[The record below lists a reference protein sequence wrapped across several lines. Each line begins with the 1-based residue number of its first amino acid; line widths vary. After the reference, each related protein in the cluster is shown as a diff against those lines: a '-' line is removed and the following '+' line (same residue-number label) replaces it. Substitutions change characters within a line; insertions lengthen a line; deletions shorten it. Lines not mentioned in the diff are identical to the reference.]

1 MTSAKKD
8 SAIAIRITKS
18 FTGVA
23 VRMPRLRRLVTAVC
37 KRFRVRGDREAY
49 QISVAIVDDAQ
60 ITKLNARFLGRNAV
74 TDCLSF
80 DLSDS
85 RAPRAGGPSQR
96 TLDVI
101 VNGELA
107 VRQAALRGHSAEAE
121 LALYITH
128 GLLHQLG
135 FDDCT
140 ASKARKMHDAEDAI
154 LQELGYGAVYNS
166 ARGQAR
172 GPAPTV

>member
-18 FTGVA
+18 CTGVA
-23 VRMPRLRRLVTAVC
+23 VRMPRLRRLVTAIC
-37 KRFRVRGDREAY
+37 KHFTVRGGCDAY
-49 QISVAIVDDAQ
+49 QIGVAIVDDAQ
-60 ITKLNARFLGRNAV
+60 ITKLNARFRGRNAV

-85 RAPRAGGPSQR
+85 GAPRADASSPR

-128 GLLHQLG
+128 GLLHQFG

-140 ASKARKMHDAEDAI
+140 PRKARKMHDAEDAI

-166 ARGQAR
+166 GRGQAR
-172 GPAPTV
+172 GPAPAV